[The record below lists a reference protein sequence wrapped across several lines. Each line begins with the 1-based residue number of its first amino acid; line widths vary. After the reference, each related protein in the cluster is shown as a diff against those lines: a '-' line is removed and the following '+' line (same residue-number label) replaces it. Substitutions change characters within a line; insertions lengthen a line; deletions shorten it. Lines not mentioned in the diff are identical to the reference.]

1 VNSSPPD
8 SSSVPALPKTLD
20 GWLQLI
26 ERRHHTAVDLGLD
39 RCVAVWR
46 KMGSPTPGRRVY
58 VVAGTNGKGS
68 TVATL
73 CSLLYS
79 LGYRV
84 GSYTT
89 PHISEYN
96 ERVRLGRQVVDDQTL
111 VNAFEQVEAAR
122 GDTSLSYF
130 EFGTLAAIRILAD
143 HELDFAVMEIG
154 LGGRLDAVNVLD
166 SDCAVITPIG
176 LDHQEYLGPDLESIG
191 REKAGIMRPAKPV
204 ICGDPNPPSSVV
216 AMAGELAAPMRVI
229 GRDFSIE
236 PGARSALYRVGGTA
250 LELPLPVL
258 YGKHQLN
265 NAVTA
270 VAALLELIPEA
281 SLLAEK
287 LADGL
292 RSVDLKGRLERVRDH
307 PTVWIDVG
315 HNPLGAR
322 VVAQALRER
331 GGNGGQCIRCVLA
344 MLVDKDAA
352 NVAQELSGV
361 VAHWYCAGL
370 DGDRGQTGRR
380 LAGRVRNAV
389 AGASVQVF
397 ERVEDAL
404 RAAIEEAQPTDGV
417 LVFGSFHTAD
427 EAHRMMVNWPSIERL
442 EE

>member
-1 VNSSPPD
+1 MNSSPPD
-8 SSSVPALPKTLD
+8 TSSVPALPKTLD
-20 GWLQLI
+20 GWLELI

-39 RCVAVWR
+39 RCEAVWR
-46 KMGSPTPGRRVY
+46 KMGSPAPGRQVY

-73 CSLLYS
+73 CSLLDS
-79 LGYRV
+79 LGYRI

-89 PHISEYN
+89 PHIHEYN

-111 VNAFEQVEAAR
+111 VKAFEQVEAAR

-143 HELDFAVMEIG
+143 HDLDFAVMEIG

-176 LDHQEYLGPDLESIG
+176 LDHQEYLGPDLDSIG
-191 REKAGIMRPAKPV
+191 REKAGIMRPGKPV
-204 ICGDPNPPSSVV
+204 VCGDPNPPASVV
-216 AMAGELAAPMRVI
+216 ARARELAAPMRVI
-229 GRDFSIE
+229 GRDYSID
-236 PGARSALYRVGGTA
+236 PGEQSALYRVGGKA

-258 YGKHQLN
+258 YGEHQLN

-270 VAALLELIPEA
+270 LAALFELVPEA
-281 SLLAEK
+281 SLQPGK
-287 LADGL
+287 LARGL
-292 RSVDLKGRLERVRDH
+292 SSVDLKGRLERVREH
-307 PTVWIDVG
+307 PSVWIDVG

-322 VVAQALRER
+322 VVARALRSR
-331 GGNGGQCIRCVLA
+331 GGIGGRRIRCVLA
-344 MLVDKDAA
+344 MLADKDAA
-352 NVAQELSGV
+352 KVARELSRV
-361 VAHWYCAGL
+361 VSYWYCAGL

-380 LAGRVRNAV
+380 LAGRVGNSVR
-389 AGASVQVF
+389 GASVRVF
-397 ERVEDAL
+397 DRVEDAL
-404 RAAIEEAQPTDGV
+404 RAALEEAQPTDGV